1 MPNMQQQPGAVKPGT
16 IVKGKKKA
24 VKGKG
29 KKKFNLAKN
38 KAKFDKVRMALGKG
52 N

>member
-1 MPNMQQQPGAVKPGT
+1 MPTTQQLPGAVKPGT
-16 IVKGKKKA
+16 IVKGKKKM
-24 VKGKG
+24 GKG

-38 KAKFDKVRMALGKG
+38 KAAFNKVRMAMGKG